1 MIQNIIKNLKK
12 RREKIISM
20 NRKSPRI
27 LIDKTVVALVEGK
40 KININIHDYNYDYI
54 TSTDKMDSGKIK
66 IYLKNNLFLEFIY
79 ERDVSIKNKS
89 TLYLYKILNFEPRI
103 DSSHF

>member
-27 LIDKTVVALVEGK
+27 LIEKTVVALVEGK
-40 KININIHDYNYDYI
+40 EININIHDYNYNYI
-54 TSTDKMDSGKIK
+54 TSIDKINSGNFK
-66 IYLKNNLFLEFIY
+66 IYLKNNFFLECVY
-79 ERDVSIKNKS
+79 ESDISIKNKNN
-89 TLYLYKILNFEPRI
+89 LYLYKILNFEPRI
-103 DSSHF
+103 DYSHF